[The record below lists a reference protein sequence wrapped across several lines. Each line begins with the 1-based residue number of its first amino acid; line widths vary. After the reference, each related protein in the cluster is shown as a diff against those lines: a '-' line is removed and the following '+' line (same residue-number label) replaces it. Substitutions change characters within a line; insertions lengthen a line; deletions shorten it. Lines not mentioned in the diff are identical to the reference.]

1 MKIAKMILC
10 LAISLMPVS
19 AFAQGFEANDDCL
32 SFKRDVQAT
41 QPELDSLESLFQR
54 EAISQSQYNADLYEG
69 VKVLSRLG
77 EIFFKASEL
86 YEVKCRTGLLEA
98 GDRESLVKLY
108 DDWYLSPISAA
119 HGFFK
124 RAREAAIFLGLQ
136 SDVDSIS
143 KSIQEFESAVL
154 AVSKLCEK
162 DLADTAKVEHCKEL
176 SLRLA
181 EAMK

>member
-1 MKIAKMILC
+1 MKIAKMMLC
-10 LAISLMPVS
+10 FAFCLLPVT
-19 AFAQGFEANDDCL
+19 AFAQSFESNDDCL
-32 SFKRDVQAT
+32 NFKRDVQAT
-41 QPELDSLESLFQR
+41 QPELDSLESLFRHQS
-54 EAISQSQYNADLYEG
+54 ISQSQYNADLYEG

-98 GDRESLVKLY
+98 GKREALVKLY

-119 HGFFK
+119 HHFFK
-124 RAREAAIFLGLQ
+124 RAREAAIVLGLQ

-143 KSIQEFESAVL
+143 KSIQEFETAVL

-162 DLADTAKVEHCKEL
+162 DLEGTPQAAHCKEL
-176 SLRLA
+176 SIRLS